1 MRSEEVKAMVEQR
14 ESPVVVAPE
23 RRGAERSEGSRSG
36 GASTTGR
43 APGGGPP
50 DPQVQA
56 KVARRRFTAEFKLK
70 VLREAD
76 RCSKPGET
84 GALLRRHGIYSSLL
98 SVWRRE
104 RDAAAKSG
112 LTRKRG
118 RTKAQVNPMVSRVAQ
133 LEREKREVEQRL
145 QRAELIIEIQ
155 KKASALLGIPLS
167 QPDSDGSD
175 A

>member
-1 MRSEEVKAMVEQR
+1 MADAR
-14 ESPVVVAPE
+14 ETPVVEATE
-23 RRGAERSEGSRSG
+23 RRGAERSEGPRSA

-43 APGGGPP
+43 ATGGGPP

-56 KVARRRFTAEFKLK
+56 KATRRRFTAEFKLK

-104 RDAAAKSG
+104 REQAAKDG
-112 LTRKRG
+112 LARTRG
-118 RTKAQVNPMVSRVAQ
+118 RRKAQVNPLASRVSQ
-133 LEREKREVEQRL
+133 LEREKRDVEQRL

-155 KKASALLGIPLS
+155 KKASALLGIPLNS
-167 QPDSDGSD
+167 LEDPGSD